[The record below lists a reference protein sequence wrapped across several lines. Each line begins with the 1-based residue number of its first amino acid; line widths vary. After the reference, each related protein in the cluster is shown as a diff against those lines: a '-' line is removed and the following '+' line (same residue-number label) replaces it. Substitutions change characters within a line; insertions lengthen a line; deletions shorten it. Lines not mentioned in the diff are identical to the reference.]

1 MENDTYFSKTLQAG
15 SAVRPFM
22 VAGTLEK
29 DYTGTRDRKEVREFL
44 ESSLAQASME
54 LVGKDFKE
62 YDSFEICGMQGKWNV
77 CSALS
82 PRYAAG
88 HYYIMEKLGIMPIY
102 LHFETIEEQTITV
115 KINAGR
121 IIARLNDETVYNN
134 IDIYSRPR
142 KRRYVFEHVS
152 DDHVELATMRL
163 KAGKN
168 TFTVV
173 TGSVGR
179 GTGMQFSMEL
189 VACEAPVVAS
199 VPLSMDES
207 VRGKI
212 YASQL
217 ESHLVDDIITVD
229 ETPVFH
235 LGASPLDCCR
245 VTAHLSAGMQPRLW
259 GTKPGANPAERFEDI
274 DIEIPQ
280 CGGDTP
286 LPVIGIPGS
295 YQLQVRWNAPDGTVL
310 CDSTYDFT
318 VNAVLEPMPG
328 YERLQD
334 RRQIAAEMLATKGN
348 ALALFK
354 LGRADEISLEMIDAM
369 CKRIE
374 QRADCADFD
383 LLPLLWLIWEDRQLY
398 TSVLDPFIKQ
408 RVREA
413 ALSFRYW
420 VDEPESSSMFYCSEN
435 HRIGFH
441 VCEYLAGLLYPV
453 DMFSCARQN
462 GMYHSMK
469 GRMHLVEWLNQRCR
483 AGFDEPHSDSYLP
496 VTMSAILV
504 LREVLPM
511 EEYNLRNMVNIL
523 LDFMTYIYAVSCFDG
538 VMATP
543 RGRSYNM
550 PLRSRLR
557 SSICGSFW
565 LLFGN
570 APANPNH
577 MNQELVFSPYIPPRG
592 ICELADNFTPATF
605 TFKQGIMHFDKH
617 TADFTIRR
625 TADYMIGGVRDHN
638 VGMCDMHF
646 ISEMIALR
654 NDISICFSAPQN
666 TAEGSGL
673 RPDYWAG
680 QAFLPRVLMGKRTL
694 AVIWHNVNN
703 PDIWMTHCHFNK
715 RKFDEVV
722 ENSGWTFG
730 RSGNGYVG
738 IWSSK
743 PHSFRKEGVY
753 SGRELICDGNEA
765 VWIAECGCLSE
776 DGPFEEFMSKMLNAE
791 VWVDSERC
799 IFVSPGSGRMEFGL
813 EEGFTIDGA
822 DVPISDDLVNSP
834 WLTASYGSGKFV
846 YTVPGFTTTQYSYP
860 VSR

>member
-1 MENDTYFSKTLQAG
+1 MNKDTYFSKTLNAG
-15 SAVRPFM
+15 SPIRPFM

-29 DYTGTRDRKEVREFL
+29 DYTGSRDRKAVREFL
-44 ESSLAQASME
+44 EASLAQASAE
-54 LVGKDFKE
+54 LTGKDFKE
-62 YDSFEICGMQGKWNV
+62 YDNFEICGMKGSWSI

-102 LHFETIEEQTITV
+102 LLLETEADQTITV
-115 KINAGR
+115 RINAGR
-121 IIARLNDETVYNN
+121 IIARLNDEIVYNN
-134 IDIYSRPR
+134 TDRYSRKH

-152 DDHVELATMRL
+152 DDFVELATMRL

-168 TFTVV
+168 TFSVI
-173 TGSVGR
+173 TGGVGR

-189 VACEAPVVAS
+189 VSCEAPVTAS

-207 VRGKI
+207 IRSEI
-212 YASQL
+212 YKSQL
-217 ESHLVDDIITVD
+217 QSHLIDDIFTID
-229 ETPVFH
+229 ESPVFH
-235 LGASPLDCCR
+235 LGASPLTSCK
-245 VTAHLSAGMQPRLW
+245 VIAHLFAGAQPRLW
-259 GTKPGANPAERFEDI
+259 GTKPGANPIERFEETE
-274 DIEIPQ
+274 IEIPEH
-280 CGGDTP
+280 GGDIQ
-286 LPVIGIPGS
+286 LPAINVPGN
-295 YQLQVRWNAPDGTVL
+295 YCLQVKWNAFDGTLL
-310 CDSTYDFT
+310 CDKTFDFT
-318 VNAVLEPMPG
+318 VNATLAPMPG
-328 YERLQD
+328 YKRFEE
-334 RRQIAAEMLATKGN
+334 RRQVATEILAAEGN

-354 LGRADEISLEMIDAM
+354 LGRAEEISTEMVDAM

-398 TSVLDPFIKQ
+398 SSVLNPFIKK

-453 DMFSCARQN
+453 DMFSCAQQN

-469 GRMHLVEWLNQRCR
+469 GRMHLIEWLNQRCR

-523 LDFMTYIYAVSCFDG
+523 LDFLSYIYAVSSFDG

-565 LLFGN
+565 LMFGN

-577 MNQELVFSPYIPPRG
+577 LNQELTFSPYIPPRA

-605 TFKQGIMHFDKH
+605 TFKEGIMHFDKH

-625 TADYMIGGVRDHN
+625 TQDYMIGGVRDHN

-646 ISEMIALR
+646 ISDMIALR
-654 NDISICFSAPQN
+654 NDISIFFSAPQN

-680 QAFLPRVLMGKRTL
+680 QAFLPRVLMGKRTM

-703 PDIWMTHCHFNK
+703 SDIWMTHCHFNK

-722 ENSGWTFG
+722 QKKGWTFG
-730 RSGNGYVG
+730 RSRDGYVA

-743 PHSFRKEGVY
+743 PHSFRDEGVY
-753 SGRELICDGNEA
+753 SGRELICDGNEV
-765 VWIAECGCLSE
+765 VWIAECGSRSE
-776 DGPFEEFMSKMLNAE
+776 DGTFESFICKMLDAKAE
-791 VWVDSERC
+791 LKGEN
-799 IFVSPGSGRMEFGL
+799 FVFDSPGSGKMEFGL
-813 EEGFTIDGA
+813 TDGFTIDGS
-822 DVPISDDLVNSP
+822 DVLESDDLVSSP

-846 YTVPGFTTTQYSYP
+846 YTIPGFTTKQYSYP

>member
-1 MENDTYFSKTLQAG
+1 MDTYFSKTLGTG
-15 SAVRPFM
+15 SPIRPFM

-29 DYTGTRDRKEVREFL
+29 DYTGTRDRKEVREYL
-44 ESSLAQASME
+44 EASLAQASMD
-54 LVGKDFKE
+54 LTGKDYKE
-62 YDSFEICGMQGKWNV
+62 YDSFEICGMKGNWNV

-102 LHFETIEEQTITV
+102 LNLESETEQSITV

-121 IIARLNDETVYNN
+121 IIARLNDEIVYNN
-134 IDIYSRPR
+134 TDRYTRKH

-152 DDHVELATMRL
+152 DDFIELAEMKL

-168 TFTVV
+168 KFVIV
-173 TGSVGR
+173 TGGVGR

-189 VACEAPVVAS
+189 VSCEAPVVAS
-199 VPLSMDES
+199 VPLNMDEN
-207 VRGKI
+207 VRSEI
-212 YASQL
+212 YRSQL
-217 ESHLVDDIITVD
+217 QSHLLDDIITTA
-229 ETPVFH
+229 EAPVFH
-235 LGASPLDCCR
+235 LGASPLTCCK
-245 VTAHLSAGMQPRLW
+245 VTARLSSGAQPRHW
-259 GTKPGANPAERFEDI
+259 GTKPGVHPIENFKGM
-274 DIEIPQ
+274 DIEIPD
-280 CGGDTP
+280 CGGDIT
-286 LPVIGIPGS
+286 LPVIDIPGNFT
-295 YQLQVRWNAPDGTVL
+295 LLVKWNAPDGTLL
-310 CDSTYDFT
+310 CDKTFDFT
-318 VNAVLEPMPG
+318 INDVLSPMPG
-328 YERLQD
+328 YDRFEE
-334 RRQIAAEMLATKGN
+334 RRQKAVEILASKGN
-348 ALALFK
+348 ALALFR
-354 LGRADEISLEMIDAM
+354 LGKADEISLEMVDAM

-383 LLPLLWLIWEDRQLY
+383 LLSLLWLIWEDRQLY
-398 TSVLDPFIKQ
+398 SSVLDPFIKQ

-413 ALSFRYW
+413 SLSFRYW

-441 VCEYLAGLLYPV
+441 VCEYLAGLLYPT
-453 DMFSCARQN
+453 DMFTCAQQN

-523 LDFMTYIYAVSCFDG
+523 LDFMSYIYAVSCFDG

-550 PLRSRLR
+550 NLRSRLR

-565 LLFGN
+565 MMFGN
-570 APANPNH
+570 SPANPNH
-577 MNQELVFSPYIPPRG
+577 LNQELAFSPYIPPRA

-625 TADYMIGGVRDHN
+625 TQDYMIGGVRDHN

-646 ISEMIALR
+646 ISDMIALR
-654 NDISICFSAPQN
+654 NDVTVFFTAPQN

-680 QAFLPRVLMGKRTL
+680 QAFLPRVLMGKRTM

-703 PDIWMTHCHFNK
+703 ADIWMTHCHFNK

-722 ENSGWTFG
+722 QKDGWTFG

-743 PHSFRKEGVY
+743 PHSFREEGVY
-753 SGRELICDGNEA
+753 SGRELICDGNEV
-765 VWIAECGCLSE
+765 VWIAECGSVAE
-776 DGPFEEFMSKMLNAE
+776 DGSFENFIAKMISAKNE
-791 VWVDSERC
+791 VCGNRVT
-799 IFVSPGSGRMEFGL
+799 FVSPESGCMEFGL
-813 EEGFTIDGA
+813 SEGFTIDGS
-822 DVPISDDLVNSP
+822 DVIESDDLICSP
-834 WLTASYGSGKFV
+834 WLNSSYGSGSFT
-846 YTVPGFTTTQYSYP
+846 YTIPGFTTKQYSYP